1 MDASAL
7 KDTIPE
13 NARAALEPT
22 AQGAQLRRRAIA
34 VGGFGLLVLGF
45 LVVIGLGKLIALLLF
60 LALAGGVAFVVG
72 RSLRR
77 RGGTLRH
84 AAGAVQSAAGSVQS
98 AAGSVQS
105 AAGTAAR
112 RPVDGL
118 RTRKTE
124 RKTDK
129 RQRDRGKEAG
139 RLNARGVELRR
150 QGDATAAVEAHRAAL
165 EIAHSA
171 GDPSTEA
178 MTLNNL
184 ALALAHTGDERA
196 AIDHFDASVTLLR
209 EINDEH
215 HEGQVLANLGFLHG
229 RNGRQ
234 EQAVYCLEAALD
246 RLEPDSRA
254 FRHVQEQ
261 LRRAS

>member
-1 MDASAL
+1 MD
-7 KDTIPE
+7 TQQPTE
-13 NARAALEPT
+13 NLPAHVRTALEPSPR
-22 AQGAQLRRRAIA
+22 GAQLRRRVIA
-34 VGGFGLLVLGF
+34 VAGFGLLVTGF
-45 LVVIGLGKLIALLLF
+45 LLAIGLWELVVLLVL
-60 LALAGGVAFVVG
+60 
-72 RSLRR
+72 
-77 RGGTLRH
+77 
-84 AAGAVQSAAGSVQS
+84 AAGAGAAILAVKSRIRGRSR
-98 AAGSVQS
+98 ADPFRGAR
-105 AAGTAAR
+105 AAAR

-124 RKTDK
+124 RKTEREK
-129 RQRDRGKEAG
+129 RSRERDRGKEAG

-196 AIDHFDASVTLLR
+196 AIDHFDASVALLR

-229 RNGRQ
+229 RRGRQ